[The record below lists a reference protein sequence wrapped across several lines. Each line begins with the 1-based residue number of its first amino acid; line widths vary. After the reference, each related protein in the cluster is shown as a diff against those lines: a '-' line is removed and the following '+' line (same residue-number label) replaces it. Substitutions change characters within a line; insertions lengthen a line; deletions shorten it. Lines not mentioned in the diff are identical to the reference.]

1 MDKKRNVL
9 VVDDDK
15 DFASCI
21 RMMLEAAGYDVRSAF
36 SAAECKVALEEK
48 KADIILLDV
57 MMEKLVSGLLLAYD
71 LRADPNYRS
80 IPIVMMS
87 AIRKETGFD
96 VGAAKGSDYV
106 VADEFLDKPV
116 KPAVLMATID
126 RLLQPRGGGGR
137 T

>member
-1 MDKKRNVL
+1 MDRKRDVL
-9 VVDDDK
+9 VVDDDR

-21 RMMLEAAGYDVRSAF
+21 RMMLEVAGYDVPCAF
-36 SAAECKVALEEK
+36 SAAECMVALDEK
-48 KADIILLDV
+48 KPDIILLDI
-57 MMEKLVSGLLLAYD
+57 MMERLVSGLLLAYD
-71 LRADPNYRS
+71 LHADPNYKG

-106 VADEFLDKPV
+106 AADEFLDKPI
-116 KPAVLMATID
+116 KPTVLMATID

-137 T
+137 S